1 MSFDSLA
8 FLGFFLVVFILYW
21 LVPRQGIQNLLL
33 LVASY
38 VFYGWIH
45 PWYAILLGF
54 STVADYLLTHGIKRV
69 PSHHR
74 LFTWTSIILNVGML
88 AFFKY
93 YNFFNASFARFVSSF
108 GVHPDLFLVDIALPL
123 GLSFY
128 TLKKLAYV
136 LDVSRGV
143 LEPTNDFIAFALFI
157 SFFPQLASGPIDR
170 AQKLLPQFQQVRKWS
185 AENFYSAWP
194 MLVMGFFKKIVVADT
209 MKIIVDRVFGLQE
222 PTKLL
227 VFSAGIGFALQI
239 LADFSAYTDLSR
251 GFAILLGI
259 QTSENFNRPYLS
271 LNPTEFWNRWHITL
285 SLWLRDYIFFPIRR
299 ALLKRRV
306 PEWISQSVPPLVTM
320 LVSGMWH
327 GAGWTFVLW
336 GLYYGVLIVLYQ
348 SIGLHG
354 DWKPSSPIKIFLAWL
369 VMFML
374 IVFGWI
380 IFRASSIDWLWN
392 VFVHGAWL
400 GGRADLV
407 ITLITFSLTLFYA
420 APLALGYFLK
430 GLPKNHLAVS
440 MYYALLTLGI
450 IIFIS
455 STSSDF
461 IYFQF

>member
-1 MSFDSLA
+1 MNHQEQQSCCILRRDFLLLYSKGWASKIEPHEPSTLIRVLVQGMHCMSFDSLA

-136 LDVSRGV
+136 LDVSRGL
-143 LEPTNDFIAFALFI
+143 LEPPNGLIAFALFI

-271 LNPTEFWNRWHITL
+271 
-285 SLWLRDYIFFPIRR
+285 
-299 ALLKRRV
+299 
-306 PEWISQSVPPLVTM
+306 
-320 LVSGMWH
+320 
-327 GAGWTFVLW
+327 
-336 GLYYGVLIVLYQ
+336 
-348 SIGLHG
+348 
-354 DWKPSSPIKIFLAWL
+354 
-369 VMFML
+369 
-374 IVFGWI
+374 
-380 IFRASSIDWLWN
+380 
-392 VFVHGAWL
+392 
-400 GGRADLV
+400 
-407 ITLITFSLTLFYA
+407 
-420 APLALGYFLK
+420 
-430 GLPKNHLAVS
+430 
-440 MYYALLTLGI
+440 
-450 IIFIS
+450 
-455 STSSDF
+455 
-461 IYFQF
+461 